1 MTLRMFLLT
10 TTSASLLMTSVPIG
24 ICALVATQQHSSRTW
39 DVFAS
44 LPWVWFPLSMLL
56 AVAAIVSCG
65 VGFYRRDFGVSIF
78 ALFGGLSVFFSLY
91 VLAGSVSVP

>member
-1 MTLRMFLLT
+1 MTLRTFLFT

-24 ICALVATQQHSSRTW
+24 ICALVATQQRSSRIW

-44 LPWVWFPLSMLL
+44 LPWVWFPVSMLL
-56 AVAAIVSCG
+56 AVAAIVFCG

-78 ALFGGLSVFFSLY
+78 ALLGGVSVFFSLY
-91 VLAGSVSVP
+91 VLAGSISIP